1 MHVRVLCKPIGISYT
16 RCGVTDRDKRDLG
29 RVIRVS
35 ANALAA
41 CPHFSATQSEVVE
54 LIASGVDPLDIVIV
68 KVGTVKVDIET
79 FHIVKVGFDV
89 KVVSFIE
96 TS

>member
-1 MHVRVLCKPIGISYT
+1 MLCKPIGISYT

-41 CPHFSATQSEVVE
+41 CPNFSATQSEVVE

-68 KVGTVKVDIET
+68 KVDIET
-79 FHIVKVGFDV
+79 FHLVKVGFDI